1 MEIKSILF
9 VCLGNICRS
18 PIAEGVAKRYIQE
31 KNLDL
36 IIDSAGTGSW
46 HVGEA
51 PCENSIKVAH
61 LNGVDISKQ
70 RARQVIKDDFKKY
83 DLIVGLDNSNISN
96 LKNLGCKNPLKL
108 GNFGYEGKDVP
119 DPYFFD
125 GFEGFDKVFEM
136 IDVCVKNLIDTKI

>member
-1 MEIKSILF
+1 MLF
-9 VCLGNICRS
+9 LL
-18 PIAEGVAKRYIQE
+18 KRYIQE

-70 RARQVIKDDFKKY
+70 RARQVTKDDFKKY
-83 DLIVGLDNSNISN
+83 DVIVGLDNSNISN
-96 LKNLGCKNPLKL
+96 LRNLGCKNPLKL
-108 GNFGYEGKDVP
+108 GDFGYEGKDVP

-125 GFEGFDKVFEM
+125 GFEGFEKVFEM